1 VNVFKQILIS
11 QHLHG
16 LQHYFNLPKE
26 QEKKTHGGLHGL
38 WYNIMCQSC
47 HGDGTQ
53 AKLREVEQGESTE
66 NESDQPCESSPVL
79 KIKLLM

>member
-11 QHLHG
+11 QHSHG

-53 AKLREVEQGESTE
+53 AKLGEVESRGNQQKMNQTSLV
-66 NESDQPCESSPVL
+66 NQVPC
-79 KIKLLM
+79 